1 MVGRD
6 VWLTELLALLSPELL
21 DSTLILFVILIVK
34 IDLDQARKREK
45 HLLTIVWLNLEQLI
59 EGRMALKI
67 RNRMV
72 LLLA

>member
-6 VWLTELLALLSPELL
+6 VWLKELLALLSPELL

-34 IDLDQARKREK
+34 INLDQARKREK

>member
-34 IDLDQARKREK
+34 INLDQARKREK

-59 EGRMALKI
+59 EVRMALKI

>member
-34 IDLDQARKREK
+34 INLDQARKREK